1 MKATIGCGARARGRE
16 IFLASRSK
24 ARRALLRRI
33 GLSFRTAVPRSEERG
48 AHPGGGAAL
57 VVSNARRKAL
67 DVARGLRSGIVIA
80 ADTVVTAGGAVAGK
94 PRDLAEARATLK
106 LLSRRPH
113 WVHTGVAVADV
124 ARRRVYT
131 AAERTKVFMR
141 PLSDREINRYF
152 RRVSPLGMAGGFDIQ
167 GLGGVF
173 VERVEG
179 CYFNVV
185 GLPLA
190 VLARLLRRA
199 GVDMP

>member
-1 MKATIGCGARARGRE
+1 MKATIVCDARARGRE

-24 ARRALLRRI
+24 ARRALLR
-33 GLSFRTAVPRSEERG
+33 P
-48 AHPGGGAAL
+48 
-57 VVSNARRKAL
+57 
-67 DVARGLRSGIVIA
+67 GIVIA